1 MLTKMNKQVIRAEAR
16 GRVDKYISG
25 ALGYS
30 RAFTE
35 QLLFDGKV
43 MVNDNIAKKNHKL
56 NIGDKISIDSF
67 EPVEVDIKGS
77 KIDLDIVCE
86 DDDIIVINKQK
97 GLVVHPAP
105 GNYENTLVNGLMYY
119 NKNLSTING
128 EMRPGIVH
136 RIDKDT
142 SGVIVVAKNDR
153 AHNALAKQFKDHSI
167 TRKYLALVVG
177 NISEATG
184 EINLTIGRDPK
195 SRTKM
200 AVVKSGKQ
208 AKTHYRVLEN
218 FDGYTLVECRL
229 ETGRTHQIRVHMKY
243 IKHPLVGDPLYGSKS
258 KMFPLDGQ
266 YLHAGVLGFI
276 HPSTGKYIEF
286 NSDLPSYFQE
296 TINELRG

>member
-1 MLTKMNKQVIRAEAR
+1 MNKQIIHATAR
-16 GRVDKYISG
+16 ERVDKYISN

-35 QLLFDGKV
+35 QLLADGKV
-43 MVNDNIAKKNHKL
+43 MVNKNVAKKNIKL
-56 NIGDKISIDSF
+56 NIGDKITIEAF
-67 EPVEVDIKGS
+67 EPVEVDIKGCQ
-77 KIDLDIVCE
+77 IDLDIIYE
-86 DDDIIVINKQK
+86 DDDVIVINKQR
-97 GLVVHPAP
+97 GLVVHPAA

-142 SGVIVVAKNDR
+142 SGVIVVAKNDK
-153 AHNALAKQFKDHSI
+153 AHNALAAQFKDHTI
-167 TRKYLALVVG
+167 TRKYIALVVG

-184 EINLTIGRDPK
+184 EIDLPIARDPK

-200 AVVKSGKQ
+200 AVVKTGKN

-218 FDGYTLVECRL
+218 FEGYTLVECRL
-229 ETGRTHQIRVHMKY
+229 ETGRTHQIRVHMQY
-243 IKHPLVGDPLYGSKS
+243 IKHPLVGDPLYGSNS
-258 KMFPLDGQ
+258 LMFTKNGQ

-276 HPSTGKYIEF
+276 HPTTGEYMEF
-286 NSDLPSYFQE
+286 HSELPEYLQE
-296 TINELRG
+296 AINKLRG

>member
-1 MLTKMNKQVIRAEAR
+1 MNKQVIRAEAR
-16 GRVDKYISG
+16 ERVDKYISSV
-25 ALGYS
+25 LDYS

-35 QLLFDGKV
+35 QLLLDEKV
-43 MVNDNIAKKNHKL
+43 MVNEIIVKKNHKL
-56 NIGDKISIDSF
+56 NIGDTISIDSF

-77 KIDLDIVCE
+77 KIDLDIVYE

-105 GNYENTLVNGLMYY
+105 GNYDNTLVNGLMYY

-142 SGVIVVAKNDR
+142 SGVIVVAKNDK

-184 EINLTIGRDPK
+184 EINLPIGRDPK

-200 AVVKSGKQ
+200 AVVSSGKQ

-229 ETGRTHQIRVHMKY
+229 ETGRTHQIRVHMRY

-258 KMFPLDGQ
+258 VRFPLDGQ

-276 HPSTGKYIEF
+276 HPSTGEYIEF
-286 NSDLPSYFQE
+286 NSDLPAYFQE